1 MKIISVKTLR
11 DFWAENP
18 DAEQPLKAWVDEAT
32 KADWKTPAEIK
43 DQYRSASILKNKR
56 VVFNIKGNDYRLIV
70 AVAYLRGW
78 VFVKFIGSHKEYDEI
93 NHEYYFGLPLFISSY
108 LNYLI
113 YKNIYFKS
121 ENLGFLC

>member
-1 MKIISVKTLR
+1 MLNR
-11 DFWAENP
+11 E
-18 DAEQPLKAWVDEAT
+18 
-32 KADWKTPAEIK
+32 
-43 DQYRSASILKNKR
+43 
-56 VVFNIKGNDYRLIV
+56 DY
-70 AVAYLRGW
+70 GW
-78 VFVKFIGSHKEYDEI
+78 TFVLHLFLFEKEYDEI

>member
-1 MKIISVKTLR
+1 MKIISVKVLM

-18 DAEQPLKAWVDEAT
+18 DAEQPLKAWVDEAI
-32 KADWKTPAEIK
+32 KADWKTPEEIK

-78 VFVKFIGSHKEYDEI
+78 MFVKFIGKHKEYDVI
-93 NHEYYFGLPLFISSY
+93 NAETIER
-108 LNYLI
+108 
-113 YKNIYFKS
+113 K
-121 ENLGFLC
+121 